1 MDKLNMQSKNILGE
15 NLQFIESRFPNVITE
30 SKDEHGNLT
39 RKIDFELLMQEL
51 SGDIV
56 DGNKERYQLTWP
68 GKKEAILN
76 VNTPINK
83 TLRPVID
90 DSVDFENTEN
100 LYIEGDNLEV
110 LKILQESYLG
120 KIKCIYIDPPYNTG
134 EDFIY
139 DDNFKKDLDEYL
151 EESGQVNEEG
161 YKVFKNIET
170 RGTFHSDWMTM
181 IYPRIKLAKNLL
193 TEDGIIFISISD
205 KEVSNLTKICNEIFG
220 EHNFVNNIVV
230 KMSEVSGK
238 KMAHANKRL
247 PKIKEYILMYKNG
260 ATEIN
265 KIKVQKKEWDNEYN
279 IFIENFTKK
288 DKETIDNIIE
298 LDERTNKHVN
308 IVDEILEKV
317 ELKAVNTKL
326 KELNIP
332 LDKQEEWKLNNAFR
346 ICRTATSSSVKRLAD
361 AKRKNCK
368 QNLFSVL
375 SSKDKL
381 LYIVKSDYS
390 EESTSPRVQV
400 LFAEDNLQTVL
411 GDIWVDISTTG
422 LEFEGG
428 VDYKNGKKPLKVID
442 RLINLATNENDIVMD
457 FFSGSSTTAE
467 SIFRCNLKDN
477 KKRKFIMVQESES
490 LEEQHQNTS
499 GETKKNIKKSID
511 FLKSI
516 EKPLILSEIG
526 KERIRRSGQKIKQE
540 TNADIDY
547 GFRVYKVDSTNMKD
561 TYYNIEE
568 ISQTNLF
575 ETESNIKED
584 RTPEDLLTQVI
595 LDLGLELSLKIEEK
609 NINGK
614 KVFYVDEDSLVACFD
629 EGVDKDLAA
638 IIAKD
643 MPMKVVFRD
652 SCFTNDSEKE
662 NIKEIF
668 KKYSND
674 TDIKVL

>member
-30 SKDEHGNLT
+30 TKDENGNLT

-56 DGNKERYQLTWP
+56 EGNKERYQLTWP

-76 VNTPINK
+76 ANTPINK
-83 TLRPVID
+83 TLRPVIE

-110 LKILQESYLG
+110 LKLLQESYLG

-139 DDNFKKDLDEYL
+139 NDNFKKDLDEYL
-151 EESGQVNEEG
+151 QESGQVNEEG
-161 YKVFKNIET
+161 YKVFQNTDT

-181 IYPRIKLAKNLL
+181 IYSRIKLAKNLL
-193 TEDGIIFISISD
+193 TKDGIIFISISD
-205 KEVSNLTKICNEIFG
+205 KEVTNLTKICNEIFG

-260 ATEIN
+260 VTEIN

-288 DKETIDNIIE
+288 DKEMIDNIIE
-298 LDERTNKHVN
+298 LDERTNKHLN
-308 IVDEILEKV
+308 IVDKILENV

-332 LDKQEEWKLNNAFR
+332 LDKQDEWKLNNAFR

-361 AKRKNCK
+361 EKRKICK

-490 LEEQHQNTS
+490 LEEQYKNTS

-526 KERIRRSGQKIKQE
+526 KERIRRAAQKIKQE

-575 ETESNIKED
+575 ETQSNIKED

-629 EGVDKDLAA
+629 EGVDKDLATV
-638 IIAKD
+638 IAQD

-652 SCFTNDSEKE
+652 SCFISDSEKE